1 MNATISTNSN
11 SQSASKGKNISLLTL
26 QILTAAAFLMA
37 GLAKLT
43 GQPMMVETFEKIGVG
58 QSFRFVT
65 GGIEVVSAVLLLIP
79 SLASVG
85 AGLLLCTMI
94 GAVVTHLAV
103 IGGSPV
109 AAIILGTFAAII
121 FVGRISRL
129 TRRFNI

>member
-1 MNATISTNSN
+1 MRSSCNWM
-11 SQSASKGKNISLLTL
+11 SKAKNISLLAL
-26 QILTAAAFLMA
+26 QILTAAAFLIA
-37 GLAKLT
+37 GCAKLS

-58 QSFRFVT
+58 QSFRFLT

-79 SLASVG
+79 SLAAIG

-94 GAVVTHLAV
+94 GAVITHLAI

-109 AAIILGTFAAII
+109 AAIVLGTFTAII
-121 FVGRISRL
+121 FVGRISTL